1 MEERLKWISRAMQ
14 AGMVGVALAGIVTG
28 NFTWIPAAVVS
39 LFVTAIPALLRR
51 DLGLVLPVEL
61 NFWIVLALFL
71 HVVGGI
77 SGFYD
82 NVSGWD
88 HITHMIS
95 ASLIAA
101 LGFVVVVT
109 IDKYVE
115 SIFLPRPFPA
125 LFIVMFT
132 MAFGVLWEF
141 MEFASDQLMGT
152 MLQYSLDDSMVDLMF
167 DAFGGFIVA
176 VMGEYYLTHASQEHF
191 VTPLK
196 VDKAKIRRSKLN
208 WLRKKVKQGPSP

>member
-1 MEERLKWISRAMQ
+1 MEERLKWVSRAMQ
-14 AGMVGVALAGIVTG
+14 AGMVGVALAGIVTD
-28 NFTWIPAAVVS
+28 NPTWVPAAVVS

-61 NFWIVLALFL
+61 NFWIVLALFM
-71 HVVGGI
+71 HVVGGF

-82 NVSGWD
+82 HVPGWD

-95 ASLIAA
+95 ASLVAA

-125 LFIVMFT
+125 LFIIMCT

-141 MEFASDQLMGT
+141 MEFANDQLAGT
-152 MLQYSLDDSMVDLMF
+152 MLQYSLDDTMVDMMF

-176 VMGEYYLTHASQEHF
+176 AMGEYYLTHASQEHF
-191 VTPLK
+191 VTPLN
-196 VDKAKIRRSKLN
+196 VDKAKIRRSKLISI
-208 WLRKKVKQGPSP
+208 REKVKRGPSP

>member
-1 MEERLKWISRAMQ
+1 MEKRLKLVSRAMQ
-14 AGMVGVALAGIVTG
+14 VGMVGVALAGVVTD
-28 NFTWIPAAVVS
+28 NPTWVPAAVVS

-71 HVVGGI
+71 HLAGGF

-82 NVSGWD
+82 HVPGWD

-95 ASLIAA
+95 ASLVAA

-125 LFIVMFT
+125 LFIIMFT

-152 MLQYSLDDSMVDLMF
+152 MMQYSLDDTMVDMMF

-176 VMGEYYLTHASQEHF
+176 ALGEYYLTHASNEHF

-196 VDKAKIRRSKLN
+196 IDEVKVRRSKLN
-208 WLRKKVKQGPSP
+208 WLRKKVKRGPSP